1 MNECLPSCDV
11 SEHLLKSGP
20 RMRRLRPVAA
30 RPRHGQ
36 GRDALL
42 RATVHVVARE
52 GLRGLTY
59 RAVAEEAGVANT
71 LVAHHF
77 GTRDALLQAALEWA
91 AEQSIGISLLEPA
104 TGRLEDFA
112 SGLAELVAADADMQA
127 FQYELALEAR
137 RRPELM
143 PAIERMYRGY
153 IEATRREL
161 MRLGLDE
168 PTDDLARSVFALL
181 DGVVLQQTLFGNAV
195 ATERAV
201 ERLRGLLV
209 AAGARTAPSD

>member
-1 MNECLPSCDV
+1 MAE
-11 SEHLLKSGP
+11 
-20 RMRRLRPVAA
+20 RAR

-36 GRDALL
+36 GREALL
-42 RATVHVVARE
+42 AATVHVVARE

-59 RAVAEEAGVANT
+59 RAVADEAGVANT

-77 GTRDALLQAALEWA
+77 GTRDALLQAALGWA

-104 TGRLEDFA
+104 TGRLEDLA
-112 SGLAELVAADADMQA
+112 AGLADLVREDADMQA
-127 FQYELALEAR
+127 FQFELALEAR
-137 RRPELM
+137 RRPELL
-143 PAIERMYRGY
+143 PAVQQMYGSY

-168 PTDDLARSVFALL
+168 PTDDLARAVFALL
-181 DGVVLQQTLFGNAV
+181 DGVVLQQTLFGDAE

-201 ERLRGLLV
+201 ERLHRLLKS
-209 AAGARTAPSD
+209 AGARSTSAERAA

>member
-1 MNECLPSCDV
+1 MSQQ
-11 SEHLLKSGP
+11 H
-20 RMRRLRPVAA
+20 RRRPEY
-30 RPRHGQ
+30 GQ

-42 RATVHVVARE
+42 AATVHVVARE

-77 GTRDALLQAALEWA
+77 GTRDALLHAALDWA

-104 TGRLEDFA
+104 TGRLED
-112 SGLAELVAADADMQA
+112 LAAKLGKLVADDADMQA

-137 RRPELM
+137 RRPELL
-143 PAIERMYRGY
+143 PAVERMYRAY

-161 MRLGLDE
+161 MRLGLDDR
-168 PTDDLARSVFALL
+168 TDDLARAVFALL
-181 DGVVLQQTLFGNAV
+181 DGLVLQQTLFGDER
-195 ATERAV
+195 ATQRAV
-201 ERLRGLLV
+201 ERLHGLLR
-209 AAGARTAPSD
+209 AAGATSSSAHRAA

>member
-1 MNECLPSCDV
+1 MASATQ
-11 SEHLLKSGP
+11 
-20 RMRRLRPVAA
+20 RQ
-30 RPRHGQ
+30 RPRHGE
-36 GRDALL
+36 GREALL
-42 RATVHVVARE
+42 RATVHVVARD

-59 RAVAEEAGVANT
+59 RAVADEAGVANT

-104 TGRLEDFA
+104 TGQLKDFA
-112 SGLAELVAADADMQA
+112 AGLAELVQGDADMQA

-143 PAIERMYRGY
+143 PAVERMYRGY

-168 PTDDLARSVFALL
+168 PTDDLARAVFALL
-181 DGVVLQQTLFGNAV
+181 DGIVLQQTLFGDQA
-195 ATERAV
+195 ATEQVV
-201 ERLRGLLV
+201 ERLRSLL
-209 AAGARTAPSD
+209 ASAGARVSPADRAA